1 MSTDC
6 VRASSSTQP
15 NRRALFDLII
25 WVECLWVPIDFT
37 QELTAADADV
47 VTQNIECGRGHL
59 RRKVQEVASRLLTIA
74 QSAQP

>member
-1 MSTDC
+1 MEFD
-6 VRASSSTQP
+6 AAKQKG
-15 NRRALFDLII
+15 LFDLII

-47 VTQNIECGRGHL
+47 VAQNIECGRGHL
-59 RRKVQEVASRLLTIA
+59 RRKVQEVASRLLTIS